1 MSVETITQGET
12 ILQKENTILPAMKL
26 IGINARTRNADEF
39 NPETAKILST
49 VQNYF
54 HNGLYDK
61 IQSRKT
67 PGKTY
72 CVYTEYETDQ
82 TGAYTYFIGE
92 EVDADSDVPEG
103 LSTITIPA
111 QSYAKFTTESGQMPT
126 VCINAWMD
134 IWKMT
139 SEDFGGERSYSA
151 DFEVYDERA
160 LDHANTVLDIYIGI
174 K

>member
-1 MSVETITQGET
+1 
-12 ILQKENTILPAMKL
+12 MKL
-26 IGINARTRNADEF
+26 IGISARTSNAAEF
-39 NPETAKILST
+39 NPETAKILAT

-61 IQSRKT
+61 IPNRKT

-72 CVYTEYETDQ
+72 CVYNEYESDH

-92 EVDADSDVPEG
+92 EVDADSDIPEG
-103 LSTITIPA
+103 LSTLTIPD
-111 QSYAKFTTESGQMPT
+111 QSYAKFTTESGPMPL

-139 SEDFGGERSYSA
+139 PEDFGS
-151 DFEVYDERA
+151 ERA
-160 LDHANTVLDIYIGI
+160 F
-174 K
+174 